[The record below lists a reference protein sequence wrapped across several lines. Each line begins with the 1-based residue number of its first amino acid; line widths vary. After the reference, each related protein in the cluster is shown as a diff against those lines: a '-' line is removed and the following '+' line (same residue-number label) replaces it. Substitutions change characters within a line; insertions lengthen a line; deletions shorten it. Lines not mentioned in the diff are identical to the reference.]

1 MRQQI
6 DSEWHSARRPSRRF
20 DVRRSPLRWLIGCG
34 ALILILAY
42 LQVSDIEDP
51 VIALAA
57 PTAVVLPT
65 KKPSPEPRS
74 LERVHILNPA
84 REQSAPA
91 PSVTSRA
98 NDGGAASYI
107 DLRRELLSSN

>member
-6 DSEWHSARRPSRRF
+6 DGEWHAARRPSRRF
-20 DVRRSPLRWLIGCG
+20 DVRRSPLRWLIVCG

-42 LQVSDIEDP
+42 HVSDIEDP

-84 REQSAPA
+84 REQRAPA